1 MNPKL
6 QLALMVTAVTCAVV
20 MTLLVLKREIGSPS
34 SQRDEG
40 VQVDGLAMLIES
52 APHASGPTDATVT
65 IVEFFDLQCPA
76 CRQFSLSMDS
86 VRSSGRHS
94 IRIVRH
100 HYPLTTIHPMA
111 QDLALVGLCL
121 GDSALFDD
129 YYRRAYEL
137 QGLLG
142 SRASVGPMQL
152 LPAGTDT
159 TAIRQGAGGVTFNGI
174 FPAGQHSPYLPTDLL
189 HGWGGSGQV
198 GNLWAAANDVYAHND
213 SLQFSESRSSW

>member
-20 MTLLVLKREIGSPS
+20 MTVLVLKREIGSPS

-159 TAIRQGAGGVTFNGI
+159 TAIRHCVSAPETWDRLAKEIQLGDRLRLRATPSFIIGSRLFTGARSASELSTLI
-174 FPAGQHSPYLPTDLL
+174 SR
-189 HGWGGSGQV
+189 WG
-198 GNLWAAANDVYAHND
+198 
-213 SLQFSESRSSW
+213 R